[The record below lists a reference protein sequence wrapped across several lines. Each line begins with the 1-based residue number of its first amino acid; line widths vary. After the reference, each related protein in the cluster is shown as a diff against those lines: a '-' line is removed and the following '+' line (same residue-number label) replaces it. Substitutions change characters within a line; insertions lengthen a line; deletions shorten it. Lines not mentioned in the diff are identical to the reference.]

1 MCYLKLGEARL
12 PGEMELLVSEEE
24 EDACLLSVAFKASCP
39 SLPCFSSLTP
49 ICSLLFPFFCIHHP
63 VPHLQL
69 NLNQNLLIFHTL
81 RPVSSSLTC
90 LSYVSRLTDLTR
102 FLLLQLLLFVS
113 PLPASL
119 LGSPCRGIGSSKIP
133 PGQTPHPLLLSP
145 LRITQQHEG
154 ASLFRSA

>member
-1 MCYLKLGEARL
+1 MRKRRTPVSCLWHLKL
-12 PGEMELLVSEEE
+12 PV
-24 EDACLLSVAFKASCP
+24 LLSPVFPPLLQSAAFYF
-39 SLPCFSSLTP
+39 L
-49 ICSLLFPFFCIHHP
+49 FFCIHHP

-69 NLNQNLLIFHTL
+69 NLNQNLLISHTL

-90 LSYVSRLTDLTR
+90 LSYVSCLTDLTR

-113 PLPASL
+113 PVPASL

-154 ASLFRSA
+154 ALLFRST